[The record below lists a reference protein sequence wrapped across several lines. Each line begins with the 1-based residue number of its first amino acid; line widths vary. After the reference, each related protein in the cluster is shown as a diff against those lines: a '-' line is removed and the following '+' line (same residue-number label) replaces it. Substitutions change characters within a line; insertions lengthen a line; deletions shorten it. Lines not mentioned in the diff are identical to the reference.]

1 MTTSIPLGS
10 VIMINLS
17 FRKYNFVDVWDFR
30 FRNKDYSVAFYS
42 PTFKHSFCWW
52 DRFNQYYGGEKI
64 TYFYFLW
71 VKVEVI
77 EKCKQQVNLPYLD
90 LVINRLDDY
99 QRRELILKL
108 VDDRIREILDI
119 LEVSHRLELEG
130 TDNPFYTGLEINL
143 LRMELTYLDHLL
155 KFYE

>member
-1 MTTSIPLGS
+1 
-10 VIMINLS
+10 MINLS

-64 TYFYFLW
+64 TYFCFLW

-77 EKCKQQVNLPYLD
+77 EKVKTQVNLPYLD

-108 VDDRIREILDI
+108 VDGRIREILDI
-119 LEVSHRLELEG
+119 LEVSHRLELESI
-130 TDNPFYTGLEINL
+130 DNVDYSRLKVDL
-143 LRMELTYLDHLL
+143 LRMELRHLENL
-155 KFYE
+155 EEFYE